1 MDKFEKN
8 TYWKILQNKDS
19 HELIFISPS
28 ATGASPLSRKDIQQ
42 YDEVGFLRDANDA
55 ASFLEFK
62 EMDMRP
68 DAIAFLKCEH
78 DVNERLAGGASF
90 DREILSKL
98 IADMRKDTGR
108 TCFGTCRSYEKEKAC
123 ETCFLNKQQTW
134 ILCAT
139 AKCLH
144 ISSEKRL

>member
-28 ATGASPLSRKDIQQ
+28 ATGASPLSQKDSQQ

-68 DAIAFLKCEH
+68 DGIAFLKCEH

-98 IADMRKDTGR
+98 IADVRKDTGR
-108 TCFGTCRSYEKEKAC
+108 TCFGTCRSYEKEKG
-123 ETCFLNKQQTW
+123 
-134 ILCAT
+134 
-139 AKCLH
+139 
-144 ISSEKRL
+144 